1 MKFRYYFEAIVG
13 ILCFILILLF
23 GAVGGVLLSL
33 LAFLPVIIWKTKVR
47 PDERELQLFYKT
59 GNLTWGLQFVIL
71 TIIYFI
77 TDKTVNGHL
86 ILDSWLTLSISSIIM
101 VHGIAG
107 LIFLKKS

>member
-13 ILCFILILLF
+13 TFCFILILLF
-23 GAVGGVLLSL
+23 GAVGGVSLSL
-33 LAFLPVIIWKTKVR
+33 LAFLPVIIWKLGIIS
-47 PDERELQLFYKT
+47 DERELQLFYKT
-59 GNLTWGLQFVIL
+59 GNLSWGLQFIIL

-77 TDKTVNGHL
+77 ADKTVNGHI

-107 LIFLKKS
+107 LIFLKTS

>member
-13 ILCFILILLF
+13 TFCFIAILIF
-23 GAVGGVLLSL
+23 GAVGGASLSF
-33 LAFLPVIIWKTKVR
+33 LAFLPVITWKKKVI

-59 GNLTWGLQFVIL
+59 GNLTYGLQFVAL

-86 ILDSWLTLSISSIIM
+86 ILDSWLTLSISSITM

-107 LIFLKKS
+107 LIFLKKG

>member
-1 MKFRYYFEAIVG
+1 MG
-13 ILCFILILLF
+13 
-23 GAVGGVLLSL
+23 GASLSS
-33 LAFLPVIIWKTKVR
+33 LALLPVIMWKIKVR

-59 GNLTWGLQFVIL
+59 GNLTWGLQFIIL

-107 LIFLKKS
+107 SIFLKTS

>member
-13 ILCFILILLF
+13 TFCFILILLF
-23 GAVGGVLLSL
+23 GAVGGASLSL
-33 LAFLPVIIWKTKVR
+33 LAFLPVIIWKIRVR

-59 GNLTWGLQFVIL
+59 GNLTYGLQFVAL

-107 LIFLKKS
+107 LIFLKTS